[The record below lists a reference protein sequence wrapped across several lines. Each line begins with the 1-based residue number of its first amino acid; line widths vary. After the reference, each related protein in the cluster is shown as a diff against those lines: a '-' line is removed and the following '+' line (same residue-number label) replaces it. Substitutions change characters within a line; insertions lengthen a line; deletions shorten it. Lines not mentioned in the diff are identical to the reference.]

1 MEKENTNNN
10 LSSRKFVVRDLPS
23 AKSLLNKE
31 QQPYCMKQAEG
42 PGQRLA
48 GTTIFFNNGNGFT
61 LIELLVVVLIIG
73 ILASVALPQYQVA
86 VAKSKFTKLIPTVKA
101 MKDGMEM
108 YYMAN
113 GGYPPD
119 YDGTTDVGFAV
130 EVAPECSGHDGTSW
144 IICPNGIYFDRMDGG
159 QLTVVGMD
167 TNIKLAYLMW
177 LDNSAHPGEI
187 RCVANGDIANKVC
200 KSMGGTVVT
209 GEAFS
214 AVNERIGTG
223 TVYKIH

>member
-1 MEKENTNNN
+1 
-10 LSSRKFVVRDLPS
+10 
-23 AKSLLNKE
+23 
-31 QQPYCMKQAEG
+31 MKNRQA
-42 PGQRLA
+42 
-48 GTTIFFNNGNGFT
+48 FT

-73 ILASVALPQYQVA
+73 ILAAVAVPQYQVA

-113 GGYPPD
+113 GGYPPASS
-119 YDGTTDVGFAV
+119 TTDFGSAV
-130 EVAPECSGHDGTSW
+130 EVATDCSGHDGSGW
-144 IICPNGIYFDRMDGG
+144 IICPNGIYFDRMDNT
-159 QLTVVGMD
+159 QLTVAGMD

-177 LDNSAHPGEI
+177 LDNSVHPGEI

-200 KSMGGTVVT
+200 KSLGGTVVT
-209 GEAFS
+209 GEVFY
-214 AVNERIGTG
+214 AVNSRIGTG

>member
-1 MEKENTNNN
+1 MQNKSGFT
-10 LSSRKFVVRDLPS
+10 SRLDVK
-23 AKSLLNKE
+23 A
-31 QQPYCMKQAEG
+31 
-42 PGQRLA
+42 
-48 GTTIFFNNGNGFT
+48 FT

-73 ILASVALPQYQVA
+73 ILAAVALPQYQVA

-119 YDGTTDVGFAV
+119 SDRATDVGFAV
-130 EVAPECSGHDGTSW
+130 EVAPECSGHDGTDW
-144 IICPNGIYFDRMDGG
+144 ITCPNGIYFDRMDAG
-159 QLTVVGMD
+159 QLTVAGMD
-167 TNIKLAYLMW
+167 TNIKLAYVMW
-177 LDNSAHPGEI
+177 LDNSTRSGEI

-200 KSMGGTVVT
+200 KSLGGTVVA
-209 GEAFS
+209 GESFT
-214 AVNERIGTG
+214 AVNIKIGSNN